1 MEIDMGNRIE
11 IDPRVC
17 NGRPVISGTRITIS
31 VILDHLAAG
40 LDRAK
45 ILEEYPEL
53 DDIDITAAIEYA
65 KEYID
70 NSEVAVVK

>member
-1 MEIDMGNRIE
+1 MEAGMETRIE

-17 NGRPVISGTRITIS
+17 NGRPVISGTRITVS

-53 DDIDITAAIEYA
+53 GDVDITAAIGYA
-65 KEYID
+65 YLFETAINTPD
-70 NSEVAVVK
+70 ML